1 MATYYTLQCAGS
13 PSNYSYSQLPNGFIL
28 TYEDGIDVQAD
39 RNLALLTIN
48 DDYSITY
55 NIKLPTTVKQYNLS
69 YYTCQNFLNPATP
82 SETEN
87 LPDLSKVTITITN
100 NSTGVANVTE
110 ITSPGALALNID
122 NEWEYTSSACKFNVE
137 GQYSVKFKMEF
148 DYSSSP
154 FTIVNWGRY
163 LDYEAQVNF
172 SSRPTIGMTYNEY
185 GYVSGSALPLD
196 PGAGCTLVSLTQT
209 GSGRRPRRNVIR

>member
-1 MATYYTLQCAGS
+1 MANYYSLYCPGS
-13 PSNYSYSQLPNGFIL
+13 PSNYSYSQLPNGFSL

-82 SETEN
+82 SQTVS

-100 NSTGVANVTE
+100 NSTGASDVTT
-110 ITSPGALALNID
+110 ITSPGSLTLNID
-122 NEWEYTSSACKFNVE
+122 NEWEYTSSACKFNVD
-137 GQYSVKFKMEF
+137 GQYSVKFTMEF
-148 DYSSSP
+148 DYASSP
-154 FTIVNWGRY
+154 VTIVSWGRY
-163 LDYEAQVNF
+163 LNYEAQCNF
-172 SSRPTIGMTYNEY
+172 NARPTIGMTYNQY
-185 GYVSGSALPLD
+185 GYVSGSAIPYD
-196 PGAGCTLVSLTQT
+196 TAAGCTLVNLSQT
-209 GSGRRPRRNVIR
+209 SSGKKPRRNVIR